1 MWIIIAMIALGVFL
15 ETLFFAMMWPPWRSE
30 FPSMAWLL
38 VSTSGALVLYDG
50 MILLATLQI
59 HVPPIPALLILLV
72 KDVLLSW
79 RVKIILRS
87 RRPAKHKSRHRKAAK
102 MNPLFDIIPA
112 KGRKYVYALVGL
124 AALVWGAWQAADGDW
139 KVVVGSVVTAL
150 VAGLAHANVQPTKA
164 EEDSTDSLDSGAY

>member
-1 MWIIIAMIALGVFL
+1 
-15 ETLFFAMMWPPWRSE
+15 
-30 FPSMAWLL
+30 
-38 VSTSGALVLYDG
+38 
-50 MILLATLQI
+50 
-59 HVPPIPALLILLV
+59 
-72 KDVLLSW
+72 
-79 RVKIILRS
+79 
-87 RRPAKHKSRHRKAAK
+87 